1 MWQSCD
7 VQPRMRLQ
15 EASKNKISLHNY
27 RSSVLNPQDTY
38 TFTSQISLH
47 NHYPCSTEMHMCL
60 LTLLQLTCCS
70 VHTWHTVHDAKQPA
84 HQSVQVLYCSS
95 CYTDTPGRARTDRG
109 QGFQEACELPNHR
122 GIFSLFLG
130 SPPRVRPPFYHLLP
144 GPCAPN
150 HTCTHPLGSGIQS

>member
-27 RSSVLNPQDTY
+27 RSSVLNPQDTH

-70 VHTWHTVHDAKQPA
+70 VSGLFMMPSIRLTNLCRFFT
-84 HQSVQVLYCSS
+84 CSS
-95 CYTDTPGRARTDRG
+95 CYTDTPGRAGTDRG
-109 QGFQEACELPNHR
+109 QGFQEACELPHHPR
-122 GIFSLFLG
+122 IFSLFLG

-150 HTCTHPLGSGIQS
+150 HTCIHPLGSGIQS